1 MNNSVDVII
10 VGAGFA
16 GLSASYNLKKRGV
29 EHLVLERGKVGES
42 WRSQRWDSFK
52 MNTPDRLN
60 VLPGDTY
67 KGHDPEGLSSAGE
80 FVSSFENYV
89 TSFDLPVVE
98 NSRVTAIAK
107 NDGLF
112 DITVSRNNDAY
123 HYSCRRMI

>member
-16 GLSASYNLKKRGV
+16 GLSASYYLKKRGV

-60 VLPGDTY
+60 VLHGDTY
-67 KGHDPEGLSSAGE
+67 KGDDPEGFSSAAE
-80 FVSSFENYV
+80 FISSFEAYV
-89 TSFDLPVVE
+89 ISFDLPIIE
-98 NSRVTAIAK
+98 NSWVTAIEK
-107 NDGLF
+107 NNGRF
-112 DITVSRNNDAY
+112 DVSVSHN
-123 HYSCRRMI
+123 